1 MVLFDDNLRV
11 FDLGDV
17 FGVALASQPFS
28 YQTKNRTEEKKKKK
42 KNAQEAPPTSETSH
56 PQLSLLTAPEP
67 DTHSP

>member
-17 FGVALASQPFS
+17 FGVALTSQPFS
-28 YQTKNRTEEKKKKK
+28 YQTKNRTEGEKK
-42 KNAQEAPPTSETSH
+42 NTQEDPPTSETSH
-56 PQLSLLTAPEP
+56 PQPSLLTAPEP